1 MDLQEGLPLPHPA
14 TTSNTRNDM
23 EVKKMKYKYKATN
36 LIANEMDNQG
46 VRYRVFTGARAEDI
60 DCSFP
65 VDEGPIV
72 HVRMISTDDD
82 MDVAVRV
89 FSLINDIPKAKQ
101 DRILRVC
108 NELNNKYRYA
118 KFVLDDDDLNVE
130 YDIPMAA
137 SEECIGK
144 CACEVFRRLM
154 GIFDSSW
161 PVLMKALFGG
171 DEAPADEPE
180 ETEENPVLGKIRR
193 ALAHEGVQLSGDES
207 PTDLLRK
214 LRELHELRDGKT
226 EQAGDGEDDEI
237 DVEEDEDE

>member
-1 MDLQEGLPLPHPA
+1 MDTQEGLPLLHQD
-14 TTSNTRNDM
+14 TTDNTKNEM
-23 EVKKMKYKYKATN
+23 EEKKMKYKYKATN
-36 LIANEMDNQG
+36 LIANEMDSQG
-46 VRYRVFTGARAEDI
+46 VRYRVFTGARAEDV

-118 KFVLDDDDLNVE
+118 KFVLNDNDLNVE
-130 YDIPMAA
+130 YDFPMAV
-137 SEECIGK
+137 SEDSIGK

-154 GIFDSSW
+154 GIFDNSW
-161 PVLMKALFGG
+161 PTLMKALFGG
-171 DEAPADEPE
+171 EEAPAEESDEP
-180 ETEENPVLGKIRR
+180 EENPVLDKIRR
-193 ALAHEGVQLSGDES
+193 ALVHEGVQLSGDES
-207 PTDLLRK
+207 PADLLRK
-214 LRELHELRDGKT
+214 LRELRGRMT
-226 EQAGDGEDDEI
+226 EQAGGDEDDEV
-237 DVEEDEDE
+237 DVEEDADE